1 MKNLMIMSLDSVL
14 IISFT
19 GIFVGIILLLFSND
33 EEIKNNFF
41 TIKTKSGKIVYSLE
55 QTYKKRLEKS
65 IDANTYDLRFYAQI
79 IDLIFIGMLVI
90 ISNYYS
96 NQINMLLIVSVS
108 IVLFFLP
115 IILWRQSIGQKFM
128 HLKVYN
134 WDNEPIKDFDIIFL
148 RYLLKYLVCP
158 ISLIT
163 VSKSKFLF
171 HDIIFKTYEKQE

>member
-1 MKNLMIMSLDSVL
+1 MIMSLDSVL

-41 TIKTKSGKIVYSLE
+41 TIKTKSGKIFYSLE

-65 IDANTYDLRFYAQI
+65 IDENTYDLRFYAQI
-79 IDLIFIGMLVI
+79 IDLVFIGMLVI
-90 ISNYYS
+90 FINYYS
-96 NQINMLLIVSVS
+96 DEKYVVFLVLAS
-108 IVLFFLP
+108 ILLFFLP
-115 IILWRQSIGQKFM
+115 LFLWRQSLGQKFM

-134 WDNEPIKDFDIIFL
+134 WNNELLNEFDLIFL
-148 RYLLKYLVCP
+148 RYILKYLLYP
-158 ISLIT
+158 ISILT
-163 VSKSKFLF
+163 FLKNKMLF

>member
-1 MKNLMIMSLDSVL
+1 MKSLMIMSLDSVL

-41 TIKTKSGKIVYSLE
+41 TIKTKSGKIFYSLE

-148 RYLLKYLVCP
+148 RYLLNLLC
-158 ISLIT
+158 I
-163 VSKSKFLF
+163 
-171 HDIIFKTYEKQE
+171 

>member
-1 MKNLMIMSLDSVL
+1 MIMSLDSVL

-33 EEIKNNFF
+33 KEINNNFF
-41 TIKTKSGKIVYSLE
+41 TIKTKSRKIFYSLE

-65 IDANTYDLRFYAQI
+65 IDVNTYDLRFYAQI

-90 ISNYYS
+90 VIKYYS
-96 NQINMLLIVSVS
+96 DEINMLLIVSIS

-115 IILWRQSIGQKFM
+115 IILWRQSLGQKFM

-148 RYLLKYLVCP
+148 RYLLKYLLCP

-163 VSKSKFLF
+163 FLKNKFLF
-171 HDIIFKTYEKQE
+171 HDILFKTYEKQE